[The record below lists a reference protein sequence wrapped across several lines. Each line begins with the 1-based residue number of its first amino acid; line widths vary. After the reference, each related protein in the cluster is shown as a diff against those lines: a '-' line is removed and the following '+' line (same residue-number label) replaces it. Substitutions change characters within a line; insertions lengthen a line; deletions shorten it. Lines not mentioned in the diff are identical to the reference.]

1 MENEIY
7 NWNAFVRG
15 YISKEDCDKK
25 LRYELYDYVFEAS
38 TIDLRDRLVT
48 ITFDKNIFGNEA
60 PKLSSYTRALGI
72 FMADYEI
79 YIRQH
84 LNGFCGWDCIKFQF
98 SGFDNITL
106 D

>member
-7 NWNAFVRG
+7 NWNPFIKG
-15 YISKEDCDKK
+15 YISEEDCGKK
-25 LRYELYDYVFEAS
+25 LRYEYYEYVFEAS
-38 TIDLRDRLVT
+38 TIDLRDRLIT
-48 ITFDKNIFGNEA
+48 ITFDKNLFGNEA
-60 PKLSSYTRALGI
+60 PKLSSYTLALGI
-72 FMADYEI
+72 FMAEYER

-98 SGFDNITL
+98 FGFGYIRL

>member
-15 YISKEDCDKK
+15 YISKEDCGKK
-25 LRYELYDYVFEAS
+25 LRYELYDYVFEAN

-72 FMADYEI
+72 FMADYER

-84 LNGFCGWDCIKFQF
+84 LNGFCGWDCVKFQF

>member
-7 NWNAFVRG
+7 IWNPFVRG
-15 YISKEDCDKK
+15 YIPQEYCSKK
-25 LRYELYDYVFEAS
+25 LLYEYDKYVFEAS
-38 TIDLRDRLVT
+38 TIDLRDRLIT
-48 ITFDKNIFGNEA
+48 ITFNKDFFGKEV

-72 FMADYEI
+72 FMADYER

-84 LNGFCGWDCIKFQF
+84 LNGFCGWDCVKFQF
-98 SGFDNITL
+98 FGFGYITL

>member
-15 YISKEDCDKK
+15 YIPQEDCSKK
-25 LRYELYDYVFEAS
+25 LRYECYEYVFEAS
-38 TIDLRDRLVT
+38 RIDSRDRLVT

-72 FMADYEI
+72 FMADYER

-98 SGFDNITL
+98 YGFDNIIL